1 MDSLP
6 IEIIRHI
13 YEFCIDKRLN
23 WEKLTQQFLKGGFNR
38 KNLKL
43 NGFLQKE
50 HWCAKRIWEAS
61 RPELYW
67 WKRNINFDYRYGE
80 WSIKKKFVVVTFTTS
95 RGLRNIW
102 SAKEPVSRW
111 LKNIK
116 KFETSYPKY
125 AVESYL
131 PNSPSP
137 IKIKGVSKFYVDLRA
152 QNKIKRKKEREKK
165 AATLFMEERKQLKLN
180 NCNFKKLQKVLLSF
194 TMPSGKLK
202 FYKGY
207 ISRIY
212 LHQHRGGNGYRKI
225 FSAPRGK
232 NRFNMLNV
240 DNYIGEVRITVRF
253 EDSELRQYSS
263 ERLTE
268 RIQTSAREKQAQEKK
283 AQGKKAQEN
292 DEKIELVDE
301 DNNSYLCKK
310 IIINNIK
317 YFIMPSSWFIIVPG
331 QNMDIEQEI
340 GLLNSYGELAGVYN
354 KTTGEMR
361 EAEWVED

>member
-116 KFETSYPKY
+116 KFETKVPKK
-125 AVESYL
+125 V
-131 PNSPSP
+131 
-137 IKIKGVSKFYVDLRA
+137 
-152 QNKIKRKKEREKK
+152 
-165 AATLFMEERKQLKLN
+165 
-180 NCNFKKLQKVLLSF
+180 QK
-194 TMPSGKLK
+194 
-202 FYKGY
+202 
-207 ISRIY
+207 
-212 LHQHRGGNGYRKI
+212 
-225 FSAPRGK
+225 
-232 NRFNMLNV
+232 MLNM
-240 DNYIGEVRITVRF
+240 N
-253 EDSELRQYSS
+253 LRHLFWTLENVLINLDIFNWISS
-263 ERLTE
+263 
-268 RIQTSAREKQAQEKK
+268 
-283 AQGKKAQEN
+283 
-292 DEKIELVDE
+292 
-301 DNNSYLCKK
+301 
-310 IIINNIK
+310 III
-317 YFIMPSSWFIIVPG
+317 
-331 QNMDIEQEI
+331 
-340 GLLNSYGELAGVYN
+340 LN
-354 KTTGEMR
+354 
-361 EAEWVED
+361 